1 MAVYY
6 GASMEITQVKCFHL
20 KHTYSLI
27 QNHAYLD

>member
-1 MAVYY
+1 MFFPYDVI
-6 GASMEITQVKCFHL
+6 MEITQVKCFPL